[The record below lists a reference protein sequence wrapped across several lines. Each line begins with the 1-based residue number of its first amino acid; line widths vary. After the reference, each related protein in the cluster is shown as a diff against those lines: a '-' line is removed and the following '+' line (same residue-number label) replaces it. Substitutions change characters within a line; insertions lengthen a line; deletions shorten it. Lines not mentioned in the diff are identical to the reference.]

1 MDDYRSEDGQKLGD
15 LLSDGLHLTERVRLS
30 HPSIIQSSLL
40 HSPLTCFSL
49 DVASQG
55 YKLLS
60 DLVLDHL
67 ASRSAALKPNG
78 L

>member
-1 MDDYRSEDGQKLGD
+1 MDNYRSQDGQKLGD

-30 HPSIIQSSLL
+30 HPSIFQPSSLRSSL
-40 HSPLTCFSL
+40 ICFSL
-49 DVASQG
+49 NVASQG

-60 DLVLDHL
+60 DIVLDHL
-67 ASRSAALKPNG
+67 ASRSAAPKPNG

>member
-1 MDDYRSEDGQKLGD
+1 MDNYRSQEGQKLGD

-30 HPSIIQSSLL
+30 HLSKFQSPSLR
-40 HSPLTCFSL
+40 SPLICFSF

-67 ASRSAALKPNG
+67 ASRSAAPKPNG